1 MCDMPNSQYTAYI
14 IPMELLYVSDG
25 VYVLNTEFRRI
36 NSAGNGVGISNGVCG
51 VETHIGIR
59 GDVLDNVAQRIPSLR
74 DVIQSELIIPET
86 ANQITIKLSGG
97 YSDSAFGSVSRSDNI
112 TIPVTTEPIV
122 NYYRRQ
128 WFNAEDKDDVEYR
141 LQDYYKIF
149 KFAYA
154 VAARTGVVTYFT
166 EENTQRTHW
175 CDTANTRILYF
186 YAAAKEAGQTDPD
199 TYTWFQW
206 QYAILTCTT
215 AVKTVYKTPAEAE
228 AYMRET
234 YPEIV
239 AHYEGTEEGGD
250 AAE

>member
-1 MCDMPNSQYTAYI
+1 
-14 IPMELLYVSDG
+14 MELLYVSDG

-51 VETHIGIR
+51 VETHIDIQ

-86 ANQITIKLSGG
+86 ANQIIIKLIGG
-97 YSDSAFGSVSRSDNI
+97 YSESAFGSVSRSNNI

-128 WFNAEDKDDVEYR
+128 WFNAEDKDDVAYR
-141 LQDYYKIF
+141 LQDYYKVF
-149 KFAYA
+149 RFAFSA
-154 VAARTGVVTYFT
+154 TATKTVYFDET
-166 EENTQRTHW
+166 TTTTSRCNI
-175 CDTANTRILYF
+175 ANTRIIYF
-186 YAAAKEAGQTDPD
+186 YAAAKEAGQTDPA

-215 AVKTVYKTPAEAE
+215 AAKTVYKTPAEADT
-228 AYMRET
+228 YMRDT
-234 YPEIV
+234 YPDIV

-250 AAE
+250 ATE